1 MVPNPTGKEGA
12 EVRRGGRTASVELL
26 PLALALQGLML
37 FVLAFLLPSAPAVD
51 LGDSGLG
58 AMMDRGPVRA
68 TSEAR
73 IPADLLPERINLP
86 RFPDPKPEP
95 EKPQATSP
103 GEGREKASG
112 TGLALAALR
121 VESVAFDAPVAV
133 RAVLALPGPPDRIQ
147 PGSISQARFGEEGD
161 RGFGRRGREGG
172 WGDGVGVGEIG
183 FVGRTGGSCGRAAAA
198 PPPPHIVERTRSL
211 PLY

>member
-1 MVPNPTGKEGA
+1 MVPHATGKEGA
-12 EVRRGGRTASVELL
+12 EARRGGRSSHSVDLL
-26 PLALALQGLML
+26 PLAVALQGLVL
-37 FVLAFLLPSAPAVD
+37 FVLAFLLPTPPVGNT
-51 LGDSGLG
+51 GDSGLG
-58 AMMDRGPVRA
+58 ARMDRGPVR
-68 TSEAR
+68 TTLEAR

-86 RFPDPKPEP
+86 RFPDPKLEP
-95 EKPQATSP
+95 EKQQANSP
-103 GEGREKASG
+103 GQGRSEAAD

-133 RAVLALPGPPDRIQ
+133 RAVLALPGPPDRIL

-161 RGFGRRGREGG
+161 RGMGRRGREGG
-172 WGDGVGVGEIG
+172 WGDGVGVGAVGI
-183 FVGRTGGSCGRAAAA
+183 VGRTGGSCGRAAP